1 MMFRW
6 WLWEAVA
13 ILLVGATLVDA
24 RTMTVKD
31 RARLRQGPAA
41 TSPLVRELAPGTK
54 LEILGESAGWNE
66 VRTADGQ
73 RGYVWAGWLT
83 EGEAVPKPP
92 EGARLPDASQAR
104 SLANEVHDLGQVIAT
119 LVARPQPVTGEEIER
134 LRAEVERVATGEQDL
149 RRLLDERAPS
159 QSSTDPPAD
168 GSLTL
173 TPGLLLLGGVLGWV
187 ASRLFQR
194 RRDRHQRYRLRL

>member
-1 MMFRW
+1 MMMFRW

-104 SLANEVHDLGQVIAT
+104 S
-119 LVARPQPVTGEEIER
+119 
-134 LRAEVERVATGEQDL
+134 
-149 RRLLDERAPS
+149 
-159 QSSTDPPAD
+159 
-168 GSLTL
+168 
-173 TPGLLLLGGVLGWV
+173 
-187 ASRLFQR
+187 
-194 RRDRHQRYRLRL
+194 